1 MYGQEKLIDGIRRFS
16 PAKKKWLDKPFK
28 ELPQKVTVSFE
39 TGGTGVLDMKDR
51 RAVVWAKILEIQSRY
66 KKPVYV
72 EIDQETRTITQLL
85 VPEAS
90 MVMSVRDQ
98 GSGDVDVYFFTN
110 QVRHYL
116 RRENPAFQ
124 EMRSV

>member
-90 MVMSVRDQ
+90 MVMSVREQ